1 MKKYDG
7 DSKPYRSY
15 AMPLPMADVRLVYEF
30 KGRDVILENMLL
42 RASWNRRENKPIVKR
57 YMPGLEELLPDHR
70 PEENEDYS
78 NEPAGPDDT
87 LRITTEEVT
96 FLPTLI
102 QMPTPLSVLDELRNK
117 YSKFRIRHEEEY
129 IEKVKKKVEEE
140 KNKQNRVKLMR
151 TPRDRLHD
159 LVKAAA
165 KAEFQRRIHGPNTDA
180 KIGEALWKHLTATK
194 QSQPTEEVH
203 V

>member
-1 MKKYDG
+1 
-7 DSKPYRSY
+7 
-15 AMPLPMADVRLVYEF
+15 
-30 KGRDVILENMLL
+30 LEQ
-42 RASWNRRENKPIVKR
+42 P
-57 YMPGLEELLPDHR
+57 LPDHR
-70 PEENEDYS
+70 PEEKEDYS

-102 QMPTPLSVLDELRNK
+102 QMPTPASVIDELRNK
-117 YSKFRIRHEEEY
+117 YSKFRIRHDEEY
-129 IEKVKKKVEEE
+129 IEKVKKKEVREQ
-140 KNKQNRVKLMR
+140 NKQTRVQLMW
-151 TPRDRLHD
+151 TPRNRLNN

-165 KAEFQRRIHGPNTDA
+165 DAEFQRRIHDKNSDA

-194 QSQPTEEVH
+194 QGQPTEKVH

>member
-1 MKKYDG
+1 
-7 DSKPYRSY
+7 
-15 AMPLPMADVRLVYEF
+15 
-30 KGRDVILENMLL
+30 VILENMLL
-42 RASWNRRENKPIVKR
+42 RASWDARESKPLVKR
-57 YMPGLEELLPDHR
+57 YMPGLEQPLPDHR

-102 QMPTPLSVLDELRNK
+102 QMPTPAGVLDELRNK
-117 YSKFRIRHEEEY
+117 YSKFRIRHDDAY
-129 IEKVKKKVEEE
+129 IEKVKKKEAHEQNE
-140 KNKQNRVKLMR
+140 QNRVQLMR
-151 TPRDRLHD
+151 TPQDRLNN

-165 KAEFQRRIHGPNTDA
+165 KAELQRRIHGPNTDA
-180 KIGEALWKHLTATK
+180 KIGEALWKHLTTAK
-194 QSQPTEEVH
+194 QSQPTEGVS

>member
-1 MKKYDG
+1 
-7 DSKPYRSY
+7 
-15 AMPLPMADVRLVYEF
+15 MADVRLVHEF

-57 YMPGLEELLPDHR
+57 YMPGLEILLPDHR
-70 PEENEDYS
+70 PEENEDLS

-96 FLPTLI
+96 FSPTLI
-102 QMPTPLSVLDELRNK
+102 QMPTPASVLDELRNK
-117 YSKFRIRHEEEY
+117 YSKFRIRHEQEY
-129 IEKVKKKVEEE
+129 IEKRKKKEAKE
-140 KNKQNRVKLMR
+140 KNKQNRINLMR
-151 TPRDRLHD
+151 TPRDRLSN

-165 KAEFQRRIHGPNTDA
+165 KAELQRRIHDPNTDA
-180 KIGEALWKHLTATK
+180 KIGEALWKHLTAAK

>member
-7 DSKPYRSY
+7 DPNPYRSY
-15 AMPLPMADVRLVYEF
+15 AMPLPMADVRLVCEF

-42 RASWNRRENKPIVKR
+42 RASWDRRENKPIVKR
-57 YMPGLEELLPDHR
+57 YMPGLEELLPGHR
-70 PEENEDYS
+70 PEESEDYS

-102 QMPTPLSVLDELRNK
+102 QMPTPDTVIDELRNK
-117 YSKFRIRHEEEY
+117 YSKFRIRHEDAY
-129 IEKVKKKVEEE
+129 IKKMKKKVEEE
-140 KNKQNRVKLMR
+140 QNKQNRVKLMQ
-151 TPRDRLHD
+151 TPRDRLNN

-165 KAEFQRRIHGPNTDA
+165 KSEFQRRIHDPNTDA
-180 KIGEALWKHLTATK
+180 KIGEVLWKHLTTAK

>member
-1 MKKYDG
+1 MKKHDG
-7 DSKPYRSY
+7 DPRPYRTN
-15 AMPLPMADVRLVYEF
+15 AMPLPMADIRLVYQF
-30 KGRDVILENMLL
+30 KDRDVILENMLL
-42 RASWNRRENKPIVKR
+42 RASWDRRKNKPLVKR
-57 YMPGLEELLPDHR
+57 YLPGLEESLPDHR

-102 QMPTPLSVLDELRNK
+102 QMPTPASVIDELRNK
-117 YSKFRIRHEEEY
+117 YSKFRIRHEEAY
-129 IEKVKKKVEEE
+129 IEKMKKKEVREQ
-140 KNKQNRVKLMR
+140 NKQNRVKLMW
-151 TPRDRLHD
+151 TPRDRLNN

-165 KAEFQRRIHGPNTDA
+165 EAELQRRIHNSNTDA
-180 KIGEALWKHLTATK
+180 KIGEVLWKHLTATK
-194 QSQPTEEVH
+194 QDQPTEKVH